1 MKTHKSKIDFALIY
15 TPLLLF
21 VGMTIFMLVNEESLK
36 AILTTSAILLATALF
51 ILYLAYSTEY
61 VFENEILKIKCGFLY
76 CRSIKVSRIKSVSK
90 TNNLIASP
98 AASLDRIEIKYDE
111 YGVLAISP
119 KNKDAFVK
127 NLLEV
132 NPNIIDQIR
141 K

>member
-1 MKTHKSKIDFALIY
+1 MS
-15 TPLLLF
+15 
-21 VGMTIFMLVNEESLK
+21 IFNRNLVNV
-36 AILTTSAILLATALF
+36 IGTSSRSRLETNENAQIKNRFCLLF

-132 NPNIIDQIR
+132 NPNIIDQIT